1 MTTDKNGAEST
12 IGESDLDALGN
23 AGSDIL
29 SERLRDSLPSISF
42 GAWQP
47 TVEQAVVE
55 KGSEGHQPQPRRWDF
70 GRPKRKPSPAREQ
83 VPQEKP
89 DVDTRPHTAAAPTTR
104 TAMAATTATA
114 PTASGAPTPVRT
126 TVQPAARRG
135 RRRDEHVDAAGLPE
149 VLTVDETAA
158 LLRVDRKSAYAMI
171 ARHEIPGV
179 RKVGRTIRVSRDAVV
194 EWMRQGDVV
203 HGRRK
208 P

>member
-1 MTTDKNGAEST
+1 MTTTKNPPATAFGT
-12 IGESDLDALGN
+12 FDLDALGD
-23 AGSDIL
+23 AGSNIL
-29 SERLRDSLPSISF
+29 SERLRDSLASASF
-42 GAWQP
+42 GVWQP

-83 VPQEKP
+83 VPQVKP

-114 PTASGAPTPVRT
+114 PTASGAPTPVRP

-149 VLTVDETAA
+149 VLTVDEVAV
-158 LLRVDRKSAYAMI
+158 LLRVDRKTAYSMI
-171 ARHEIPGV
+171 ARNEIPGA
-179 RKVGRTIRVSRDAVV
+179 RRVGRAIRVSRDAVV
-194 EWMRQGDVV
+194 DWMRQGDVV
-203 HGRRK
+203 RGRRK